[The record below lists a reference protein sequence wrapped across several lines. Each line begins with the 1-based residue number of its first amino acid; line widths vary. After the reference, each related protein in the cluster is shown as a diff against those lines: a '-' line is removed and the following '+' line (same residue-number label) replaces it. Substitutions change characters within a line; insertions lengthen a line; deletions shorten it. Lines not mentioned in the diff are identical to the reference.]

1 MQSLKLE
8 KGLIYASIVAALP
21 LFHLDKSVL
30 GWRRFA
36 WLAAVGID
44 GYHQFLVSQNGNV
57 VDLRFIDEFIEDGS
71 IKPSKF
77 DFGGI
82 ASTDVLHRLTFAC
95 ASFVM
100 IPHLVNM
107 LQEMGYLLAFATLPP
122 MGTAFYLALDTPPYS
137 VEYWKVQAFLH
148 VTLVAIAYLNH
159 LNGPSPTFKPESAS
173 GQENGDGKDGTETKS
188 DTDEVKKKRKKM
200 KKV

>member
-1 MQSLKLE
+1 M
-8 KGLIYASIVAALP
+8 
-21 LFHLDKSVL
+21 FHLDKSVL

-44 GYHQFLVSQNGNV
+44 VYHQFLVLQNGKLVNPQPGEEV
-57 VDLRFIDEFIEDGS
+57 VDLFYPDEMDGS
-71 IKPSKF
+71 IKPSKI
-77 DFGGI
+77 DLGGI

-107 LQEMGYLLAFATLPP
+107 LQEMGYLLALATLPP
-122 MGTAFYLALDTPPYS
+122 MGTAFYLALDTPPYT

-148 VTLVAIAYLNH
+148 VTLVVIAYLNH
-159 LNGPSPTFKPESAS
+159 LNGQMPTSKTESAS
-173 GQENGDGKDGTETKS
+173 GQENGDGKDGTETKA
-188 DTDEVKKKRKKM
+188 DTDKDKKKRKKM